1 MASIL
6 CYMHPPPPWCTRAGA
21 SDGTIRLWRVEK
33 NKMGGAQD
41 LCCIGG
47 LPARGCVNGLA
58 LSRSGGLLVA
68 AVGQEPRL
76 GRWMRD
82 GAARNGLVVYR
93 LEMRE

>member
-82 GAARNGLVVYR
+82 GAARNGLFVYR